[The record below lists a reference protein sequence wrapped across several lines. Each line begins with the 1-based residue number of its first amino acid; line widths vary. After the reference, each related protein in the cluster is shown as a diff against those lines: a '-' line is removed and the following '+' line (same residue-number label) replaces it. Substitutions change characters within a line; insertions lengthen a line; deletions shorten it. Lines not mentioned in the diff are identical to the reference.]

1 MVTSAAFAQDIT
13 VTGTVT
19 DASTG
24 EPVVGATVLLK
35 GSTTQYAMTD
45 DLGSYSITVPSDGV
59 LDVTFLGYSP
69 LEVPVN
75 GRTVIDIQLEMEAE
89 MLEDVIVVAY
99 GTVRREAAT
108 GSVSTV
114 SGSTIAEA
122 PVTSV
127 DKMLQGKVAGLTVT
141 SNSGQPGATSNIRIR
156 GNSSINA
163 GNEPLW
169 VVDGIPIVTSDNR
182 ALSNAGVGDG
192 GTTAS
197 INPNDIESITVLKD
211 AAAASI
217 YGSRAANG
225 VILVT
230 TKSGKAGQSR
240 FTARVKFGAS
250 VISNDNNYRPLTG
263 DELYNYWTTSITNAG
278 YDPTD
283 PSNPYYNSLPAE
295 GTDLNATDWYKS
307 LTKTGLLQEYEI
319 NASGG
324 NDKATYYS
332 SLSYHRNQG
341 VFYGVDYQRFSARV
355 NADFQLLKTLKTG
368 TRVNLSYV
376 DSDSPQFGSSYY
388 SNPAFS
394 MFRLLPWT
402 PMYNED
408 GTYNVTITEN
418 SNTNPRAVADY
429 DEYNDKEYRVQGT
442 MYLQWNPIRQLE
454 IKTNNS
460 VEGSFVNSRQ
470 YWHPYTNSGSATA
483 FTYRIQQLRLTT
495 SNTITFNDNWGNH
508 SFRAMAGQEAM
519 MDTYNYVYLYSP
531 QVNPDIPYP
540 NTSTAA
546 VDEGSYYYAKETLL
560 SFFGNVDYSY
570 DNRYFVS
577 ASIRGDGSSLFG
589 SNTKWGLFWSASA
602 SWTISNEDWMDGVS
616 NWWNLLKL
624 RASYGVNGNNNISV
638 YQAYGLYAVSAY
650 NNFSG
655 MLPSQPSNPNL
666 SWEKN
671 KTWNIGLDL
680 GFWDNRLTA
689 SVDVYSRLTD
699 DMLLSVSVP
708 QTTGFSSNL
717 MNTGS
722 VRNNGVEIMVD
733 GEIIRNA
740 DWLWTAGVNM
750 AFNRSKV
757 LDLAGSGFLTAT
769 DSRSGQSTPVRIVE
783 GMSMYNFYL
792 RDYYGVDPTTG
803 DALFWTED
811 GKLTNDRT
819 QARYIYAGSPEP
831 LFSGGFNTSV
841 SWKGLS
847 LSAFF
852 DFTYGN
858 DVVVGNWYHTDGES
872 LSTNLTADVLDYWT
886 KPGDTGTQPRPV
898 AGANRTGYTGYS
910 TRYLEDGSYLRIRDV
925 TLSYSLPQKATDAMR
940 IKGLRL
946 YVSALNL
953 YTFHDVTAMDPELG
967 YLGYAY
973 GGNYPMTKSFVG
985 GIELTF

>member
-45 DLGSYSITVPSDGV
+45 DLGGYSVTVPADGIPE
-59 LDVTFLGYSP
+59 VTFLGYTTQ
-69 LEVPVN
+69 EIPVN
-75 GRTVIDIQLEMEAE
+75 GRTSIDIALEMEAE

-114 SGSTIAEA
+114 SGTNIAEA

-127 DKMLQGKVAGLTVT
+127 DKMLQGKVAGLTVS

-156 GNSSINA
+156 GTSSINA

-169 VVDGIPIVTSDNR
+169 VVDGIPIITSDNR
-182 ALSNAGVGDG
+182 MLSNAGVGDG

-250 VISNDNNYRPLTG
+250 VIANDNGYLPLTG
-263 DELYNYWTTSITNAG
+263 DELNSYFRTAVTNAG
-278 YDPTD
+278 YNPDD
-283 PSNPYYNSLPAE
+283 PSNPYYNSLPHA
-295 GTDLNATDWYKS
+295 GTDVNATDWYKS

-324 NDKATYYS
+324 NDKASYYS

-341 VFYGVDYQRFSARV
+341 VFYGVDYQRFSARA

-388 SNPAFS
+388 SNPVWA
-394 MFRLLPWT
+394 MYRILPWT

-408 GTYNVTITEN
+408 GTYNVNISEN
-418 SNTNPRAVADY
+418 GNTNPRAVADY
-429 DEYNDKEYRVQGT
+429 DNYNDQEYRVQGT
-442 MYLQWNPIRQLE
+442 MYLQWNPIQQLE
-454 IKTNNS
+454 IKSNNS
-460 VEGSFVNSRQ
+460 VEGSFMNSRQ
-470 YWHPYTNSGSATA
+470 YWHPYTNSGSATV
-483 FTYRIQQLRLTT
+483 FSYRTQELRYTT
-495 SNTITFNDNWGNH
+495 SNTITYNDNWGDH
-508 SFRAMAGQEAM
+508 TFRAMAGQEAM
-519 MDTYNYVYLYSP
+519 MDTYNYIYLYSP

-540 NTSTAA
+540 NTSTSA

-570 DNRYFVS
+570 ANKYFVS
-577 ASIRGDGSSLFG
+577 ASVRGDGSSLFG
-589 SNTKWGLFWSASA
+589 SNTRWGVFWSVSG
-602 SWTISNEDWMDGVS
+602 SWTISNEDWMDGLNS
-616 NWWNLLKL
+616 WWNLLKL
-624 RASYGVNGNNNISV
+624 RASYGVNGNNNITV
-638 YQAYGLYAVSAY
+638 YQAYGLYGPYSYNAY
-650 NNFSG
+650 SG
-655 MLPSQPSNPNL
+655 LLPTQPANPNL

-671 KTWNIGLDL
+671 KTWNVGLDL
-680 GFWDNRLTA
+680 GFWNNRLTA

-699 DMLLSVSVP
+699 DMLLNVSIP
-708 QTTGFSSNL
+708 QTTGFSSKI
-717 MNTGS
+717 MNAGS
-722 VRNNGVEIMVD
+722 VRNTGVELMID
-733 GEIIRNA
+733 AEIISTK
-740 DWLWTAGVNM
+740 DWLWTVGYNM
-750 AFNRSKV
+750 AFNRSHV
-757 LDLAGSGFLTAT
+757 IDLAGSGFLELSDPRNGSAT
-769 DSRSGQSTPVRIVE
+769 NTRIVE
-783 GMSMYNFYL
+783 GMNMYNFYI
-792 RDYYGVDPTTG
+792 RDYYGVDPSTG
-803 DALFWTED
+803 DALFWTAD

-819 QARYIYAGSPEP
+819 RANYVYKGSPEP
-831 LFSGGFNTSV
+831 KFTGGFNTSIA
-841 SWKGLS
+841 WKGLS

-858 DVVVGNWYHTDGES
+858 QVLVGNWYMNDGES
-872 LSTNLTADVLDYWT
+872 LSQNFEKSVLNYWT

-898 AGANRTGYTGYS
+898 AGANRTGYAGAS
-910 TRYLEDGSYLRIRDV
+910 SRFLEDGSYMRIRDI
-925 TLSYSLPQKATDAMR
+925 TLSYNLPQKALDAMH

-946 YVSALNL
+946 YVSGLNL
-953 YTFHDVTAMDPELG
+953 YTFHDVSALDPELG

>member
-1 MVTSAAFAQDIT
+1 MVTSAAYAQDIT

-59 LDVTFLGYSP
+59 LDVTFLGYTP
-69 LEVPVN
+69 LEIPVN

-169 VVDGIPIVTSDNR
+169 VVDGIPIITSDTR
-182 ALSNAGVGDG
+182 QLANAGVGDG

-230 TKSGKAGQSR
+230 TKSGKSGQSR

-250 VISNDNNYRPLTG
+250 VIANDNNYRPLTG
-263 DELYNYWTTSITNAG
+263 TELNDYFRTAVTNAG
-278 YDPTD
+278 YNPDD
-283 PSNPYYNSLPAE
+283 PSNPYFNQLPAA

-324 NDKATYYS
+324 NEKGTYYS
-332 SLSYHRNQG
+332 SLSYHKNDG

-355 NADFQLLKTLKTG
+355 NADYNLLKTLKTG
-368 TRVNLSYV
+368 VRVNLSYGNTN
-376 DSDSPQFGSSYY
+376 SPQFGSSYY
-388 SNPAFS
+388 INPAFS

-408 GTYNVTITEN
+408 GSYNLNIPEN
-418 SNTNPRAVADY
+418 SGRNPRASAVY
-429 DEYNDKEYRVQGT
+429 DEYNDKEYRVQGS
-442 MYLQWNPIRQLE
+442 MYLQWNPIPELE
-454 IKTNNS
+454 IKSTNS
-460 VEGSFVNSRQ
+460 YEGSFVNSRQ
-470 YWHPYTNSGSATA
+470 YWNPITNDGSATA
-483 FTYRIQQLRLTT
+483 FEYRTQMMRYTT
-495 SNTITFNDNWGNH
+495 SNTITYNDSWGDH
-508 SFRAMAGQEAM
+508 SFRVMAGQEAM
-519 MDTYNYVYLYSP
+519 MEDYSYVGIYAP

-540 NTSTAA
+540 NTSTSD
-546 VDEGSYYYAKETLL
+546 VDEGSYSYSKETLL
-560 SFFGNVDYSY
+560 SFFGNADYSY

-624 RASYGVNGNNNISV
+624 RASYGVNGNNNITV

-650 NNFSG
+650 NGFSG

-708 QTTGFSSNL
+708 QTTGFSSSL

-757 LDLAGSGFLTAT
+757 LDLAGSGFLTAA
-769 DSRSGQSTPVRIVE
+769 DPRNGESTPARIVE

-819 QARYIYAGSPEP
+819 QARYIYKGSPEP
-831 LFSGGFNTSV
+831 LFNGGFNTSV

-858 DVVVGNWYHTDGES
+858 EVVTGNWYHCDGES
-872 LSTNLTADVLDYWT
+872 LSNNLTADVLDYWQ

-898 AGANRTGYTGYS
+898 AGANRTGYAGAS
-910 TRYLEDGSYLRIRDV
+910 TRYLEDGSYLRIRDI
-925 TLSYSLPQKATDAMR
+925 TLSYSLPQKATDAMH

-953 YTFHDVTAMDPELG
+953 YTFHDVNAMDPELG
-967 YLGYAY
+967 YVGYAY